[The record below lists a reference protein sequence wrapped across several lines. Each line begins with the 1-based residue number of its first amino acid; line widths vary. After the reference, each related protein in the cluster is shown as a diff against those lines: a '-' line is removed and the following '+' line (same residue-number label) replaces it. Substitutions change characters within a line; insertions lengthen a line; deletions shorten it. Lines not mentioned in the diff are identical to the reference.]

1 MTPDPDGGFVPVEV
15 AAALETELYAANG
28 TSAIHAEFGQAVERW
43 REEREYLLGRIKKMA
58 EEIHQLKSEL
68 YGAVDPRKVSITYT
82 PSVSTGWE
90 DHKS

>member
-1 MTPDPDGGFVPVEV
+1 MEPDPNGDWVRVEV

-28 TSAIHAEFGQAVERW
+28 TSAIHAEFGQAVARW
-43 REEREYLLGRIKKMA
+43 NEEREYLLGRIKKMA
-58 EEIHQLKSEL
+58 EQIHDLKSEL